1 MDGPSH
7 PRKGRSYVVTNA
19 GWDAVDAGGVGAKAI
34 AGRLSR
40 ARERCALRTT
50 NDAGAYGKTV
60 WSWLSL
66 LQSSFREGASAQPG
80 AMRRQFAKRW
90 RQERIRLRGEHGIS
104 RQTTAQGR
112 PGCLGCPV
120 FPLCIACAM
129 FSTGAMGASRRPV
142 FPAPSVTKEG
152 KETRIART
160 EHAARMRTHVRC
172 LKF

>member
-1 MDGPSH
+1 MIRPTHERG
-7 PRKGRSYVVTNA
+7 GRTSSRTRVGMRWTRA
-19 GWDAVDAGGVGAKAI
+19 ASARRQSQGG
-34 AGRLSR
+34 SN
-40 ARERCALRTT
+40 RERCALRTT

-80 AMRRQFAKRW
+80 AMRRQFAKRR

-152 KETRIART
+152 KETRIARA